1 MTAREEIGPWLGV
14 VSSPRPRPAPGG
26 VPLDGVRLAL
36 VDRLLREGGRG
47 VVAWLAAW
55 EDAVGQAVDAT
66 VKAIHQA
73 ATEAAARS
81 LAPERVMRSA
91 QPDPDDVRMIQARLG
106 STGIP
111 LEALAARGEGV
122 DVPLSRLGGALEEA
136 WLELERMVAATVQEW
151 LPRARLVAAW
161 RRPQA
166 PLWIGTAA
174 LLSLAIVTGLMLGGY
189 LPSPGWFKP
198 FTNWWWSLPWP

>member
-26 VPLDGVRLAL
+26 VPLDAVRLAL

-47 VVAWLAAW
+47 AGAWLAAW
-55 EDAVGQAVDAT
+55 EDAVGQAVT
-66 VKAIHQA
+66 VTVTAINQA
-73 ATEAAARS
+73 ATDTAARS
-81 LAPERVMRSA
+81 LAPERVVRA
-91 QPDPDDVRMIQARLG
+91 ARPDPDDMRMIQARLG
-106 STGIP
+106 SAGIP
-111 LEALAARGEGV
+111 LEAAAARGTGA

-136 WLELERMVAATVQEW
+136 WLDLERMVAATVQEW
-151 LPRARLVAAW
+151 LPRARMVAAW

-174 LLSLAIVTGLMLGGY
+174 LLLFALVTGLMLGGY